1 VQKNTNVSFLYA
13 SDWSKANINGIRDN
27 IDPVR
32 RAWGCSTRPT
42 PVRFRIKAF
51 QIEQKNNIGICV
63 FLVSQSLLTH
73 NPAPLPEYKSSSL
86 KRSRF
91 IFSHYGLLKGVWDWL
106 VVLATVYVAIAVPF
120 LAAFVQQE
128 SRNLLPDVLVES
140 LFIGGKIFVFV
151 FFKLICFLIPN
162 WHLKLRYFAN
172 QFPDWTILLSKTFSL
187 ILM

>member
-1 VQKNTNVSFLYA
+1 LEFVYF
-13 SDWSKANINGIRDN
+13 W
-27 IDPVR
+27 
-32 RAWGCSTRPT
+32 
-42 PVRFRIKAF
+42 
-51 QIEQKNNIGICV
+51 
-63 FLVSQSLLTH
+63 QSLLTH

-140 LFIGGKIFVFV
+140 LFIGGKIFVTV
-151 FFKLICFLIPN
+151 FFNCGFLFLIWQSN
-162 WHLKLRYFAN
+162 WGICK
-172 QFPDWTILLSKTFSL
+172 QISDWSIIKNILLIKARSL
-187 ILM
+187 ILT